1 MNKTPHKVV
10 YQSRNNIMAD
20 RRNFF
25 KISLLTAAGI
35 AISEFEIP
43 DGYSKLYATSFCN
56 KHDLWITEFAL

>member
-43 DGYSKLYATSFCN
+43 DGY
-56 KHDLWITEFAL
+56 